1 MALKAKCLSM
11 PTIKKVMIYPMEY
24 SLEWKVLS
32 SYQMKFDVHM
42 RWQTLHD
49 VDFLGFS
56 SVAITDSG
64 RSLFL
69 KSWALTAMMLKSM
82 VMKQSGISVLGIE
95 DPIDLEESMRC
106 LPGVW
111 SGRGYHIHLGQF
123 RAMGSPE
130 HHLSIHPVIM
140 DEESFRG
147 YNNPIEAPEHPLP
160 NDLCTWSQTCPVC
173 C

>member
-1 MALKAKCLSM
+1 
-11 PTIKKVMIYPMEY
+11 
-24 SLEWKVLS
+24 
-32 SYQMKFDVHM
+32 MKFDVHM

-106 LPGVW
+106 LPGV
-111 SGRGYHIHLGQF
+111 
-123 RAMGSPE
+123 
-130 HHLSIHPVIM
+130 
-140 DEESFRG
+140 
-147 YNNPIEAPEHPLP
+147 
-160 NDLCTWSQTCPVC
+160 
-173 C
+173 